1 MSKLLV
7 LKLHLK
13 LYLTLTLT
21 PTLNPKRLLNC
32 TPAPPVPAMHSGHDL
47 ATALLQ
53 LAMLKENASSNSNVH
68 APEQFHVES

>member
-1 MSKLLV
+1 MASS
-7 LKLHLK
+7 HPSSGE
-13 LYLTLTLT
+13 YYYHWGPPFHYSQTLRDTFTT
-21 PTLNPKRLLNC
+21 P
-32 TPAPPVPAMHSGHDL
+32 PPVPQSMHSGHDL